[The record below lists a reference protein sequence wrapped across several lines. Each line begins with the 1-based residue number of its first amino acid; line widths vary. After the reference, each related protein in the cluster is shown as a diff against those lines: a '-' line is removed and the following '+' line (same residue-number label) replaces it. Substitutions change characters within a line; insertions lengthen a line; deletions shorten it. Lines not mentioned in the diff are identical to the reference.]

1 LEPEY
6 LGHVYCVLA
15 EAEKVSP
22 QILVVGCKKELK
34 YVGAGGPRIR
44 CDCCGPR
51 IRCDCCRRGFTS
63 GDILF
68 VSLRNLE
75 REMYPETDE
84 MASVQK

>member
-34 YVGAGGPRIR
+34 YMGAG
-44 CDCCGPR
+44 GPR

-84 MASVQK
+84 MAGVQK